1 MKEGQRL
8 WTRDELMLAIN
19 LYSKLPFGKMHSRNA
34 DIQQLAA
41 IFNRTP
47 SSVARKLGNFA
58 SFDPKLQER
67 GIKGL
72 ANTSKL
78 DKEIW
83 NEFAEHWDELFIESE
98 KQLAKHEG
106 ITVES
111 KYEYETP
118 VSYAGEEVMRSVMVR
133 LNQTVFRKIVLSNFD
148 NKCCIT
154 GIDKPELLV
163 AGHILP
169 WSLDKGNRL
178 NPRNGLL
185 LSTLHDKAFE
195 CGLLTIEENYK
206 IKISSKLKTGN
217 TVKSIENN
225 FIQFDGKSIML
236 PKKFLPSQEFL
247 KAHINIRFKP

>member
-19 LYSKLPFGKMHSRNA
+19 LYSKLPFGKMHRGNP
-34 DIQQLAA
+34 DIIALSK
-41 IFNRTP
+41 IIDRTP
-47 SSVARKLGNFA
+47 SSVAQKLVNFA

-72 ANTSKL
+72 GNTSKL

-83 NEFAEHWDELFIESE
+83 NEFNEHWDELFIESE

-106 ITVES
+106 TTVEK

-118 VSYAGEEVMRSVMVR
+118 VSYAGEEVVRSVIVR
-133 LNQTVFRKIVLSNFD
+133 LNQSVFRKLVLSNFD

-154 GIDKPELLV
+154 GIDKPELLI

-169 WSLDKGNRL
+169 WSQDKGNRL

-185 LSTLHDKAFE
+185 MSALHDKAFE
-195 CGLLTIEENYK
+195 CGLITIDEDYK
-206 IKISSKLKTGN
+206 IMISSKLKSDRA
-217 TVKSIENN
+217 VKSIETSFNRYE
-225 FIQFDGKSIML
+225 GLSILM
-236 PKKFLPSQEFL
+236 PKKFLPATEFL
-247 KAHINIRFKP
+247 KVHRETRFRL

>member
-8 WTRDELMLAIN
+8 WTRDELILAIN
-19 LYSKLPFGKMHSRNA
+19 LYSKLPFGKMHSGNA
-34 DIQQLAA
+34 DIQQLAN
-41 IFNRTP
+41 ILNRTP

-72 ANTSKL
+72 ANASKL

-98 KQLAKHEG
+98 KQLATREG
-106 ITVES
+106 TTVEN
-111 KYEYETP
+111 KYEYEAP
-118 VSYAGEEVMRSVMVR
+118 VSVVGEEVMRSVMVR
-133 LNQTVFRKIVLSNFD
+133 LNQSVFRKIVLSNFES
-148 NKCCIT
+148 KCCIT

-169 WSLDKGNRL
+169 WSKDEGNRL

-195 CGLLTIEENYK
+195 CGLLTVDENYK
-206 IKISSKLKTGN
+206 IRISSKLKLDN
-217 TVKSIENN
+217 KVKSIKSN
-225 FIQFDGKSIML
+225 FVQFDGKLIFM
-236 PKKFLPSQEFL
+236 PKKFLPSTEFL
-247 KAHINIRFKP
+247 KVHYDTRFKQ